1 MPLRPEMKP
10 RNPWPAA
17 YARFVLALVALLLI
31 GWGTGQ
37 WLLVL
42 LLAATGVLVWDFVNL
57 RRLEHWLRLTRKLDP
72 PQSAGLWGEIFDGL
86 HRMRRRARDR
96 DKQRRSLVRNYRD
109 SIRAM
114 PDATVVLRSDF
125 RIDWC
130 NQAARQMLGL
140 QWPRDEGQRISNIF
154 RHPEFVAFL
163 ARYSRE
169 ARSLSL
175 PSPVDGR
182 LWLEVRLIPYAKKRH
197 LLLARDTTALR
208 RLETVRSDFVANVS
222 HELRTPL
229 TVVYGVTETLEDE
242 ISDYPELTRSV
253 QLLREQAERM
263 KHLVDDLLLLSRLE
277 TGDGPRAGDWV
288 DVPAML
294 DGVVEEA
301 RLLSGDRHHQI
312 DLDATPGL
320 SLLGNERELR
330 SAFANLV
337 FNAVH
342 YTPEGGR
349 IHLRWFADSAGGYF
363 EVADTGIGIAAQH
376 IDRLTE
382 RFYRVDNGRSKSRG
396 GTGLGLAIVKHVL
409 MRHGAQLKI
418 DSKPGEGSRFTCRF
432 PTRSLRQP
440 LKPPAA
446 AGDEVGSR

>member
-1 MPLRPEMKP
+1 MKP

-17 YARFVLALVALLLI
+17 YARLLLVLLALILI

-37 WLLVL
+37 WLLVS
-42 LLAATGVLVWDFVNL
+42 LLAAVAALIWNFINL

-72 PQSAGLWGEIFDGL
+72 PQSLGLWGEIFDGL
-86 HRMRRRARDR
+86 HRMRMRARER
-96 DKQRRSLVRNYRD
+96 DKQRRNLVRNYRD
-109 SIRAM
+109 SIKAM
-114 PDATVVLRSDF
+114 PDATVVLRADY

-130 NQAARQMLGL
+130 NQAARDMLGL

-154 RHPEFVAFL
+154 RHPEFVTFL
-163 ARYSRE
+163 AQDARE
-169 ARSLSL
+169 TRTLSL

-182 LWLEVRLIPYAKKRH
+182 LWLEVRLVPYAKKRH

-208 RLETVRSDFVANVS
+208 RLETMRSDFVANVS

-229 TVVYGVTETLEDE
+229 TVVYGVAETLEDGIGE
-242 ISDYPELTRSV
+242 NPELARSV

-263 KHLVDDLLLLSRLE
+263 KSLVEDLLLLSRLE
-277 TGDGPRAGDWV
+277 TGDGGRAGEWV

-294 DGVVEEA
+294 ASLVEEA
-301 RLLSGDRHHQI
+301 RLLSGDRHHQVE
-312 DLDATPGL
+312 LEAGSGL
-320 SLLGNERELR
+320 LLLGNERELR

-337 FNAVH
+337 FNALH
-342 YTPEGGR
+342 YTPEGGQVQ
-349 IHLRWFADSAGGYF
+349 LRWFADAAGGHF
-363 EVADTGIGIAAQH
+363 QVRDTGIGIEPQH

-409 MRHGAQLKI
+409 MRHGARLKI
-418 DSKPGEGSRFTCRF
+418 DSEPGRGSTFTCSF
-432 PTRSLRQP
+432 PPKMLRQA
-440 LKPPAA
+440 LATRETLRA
-446 AGDEVGSR
+446 

>member
-1 MPLRPEMKP
+1 MKP

-17 YARFVLALVALLLI
+17 YARLVIALLALILI

-42 LLAATGVLVWDFVNL
+42 LLAAATALVWDFINL

-72 PQSAGLWGEIFDGL
+72 PQSLGLWGEIFDGL
-86 HRMRRRARDR
+86 HRMRMRGRER
-96 DKQRRSLVRNYRD
+96 DKQRRGLVRNYRD
-109 SIRAM
+109 SIKAM
-114 PDATVVLRSDF
+114 PDATVVLRADY

-130 NQAARQMLGL
+130 NQAARDMLGL
-140 QWPRDEGQRISNIF
+140 QWPRDEGRRISNIF

-163 ARYSRE
+163 AQYSRE
-169 ARSLSL
+169 TRVLSL

-182 LWLEVRLIPYAKKRH
+182 LWLEVRLVPYAKRRH

-208 RLETVRSDFVANVS
+208 RLETMRSDFVANVS

-229 TVVYGVTETLEDE
+229 TVVYGVAETLQDE
-242 ISDYPELTRSV
+242 IGDHPELARSV
-253 QLLREQAERM
+253 HLLREQAERM
-263 KHLVDDLLLLSRLE
+263 KNLVDDLLLLSRLE
-277 TGDGPRAGDWV
+277 TGDAPRAGEWV

-294 DGVVEEA
+294 GSVVEEA
-301 RLLSGDRHHQI
+301 RLLSGERHHQLE
-312 DLDATPGL
+312 LDVSPGL
-320 SLLGNERELR
+320 LLLGNERELR

-342 YTPEGGR
+342 YTPEGGQV
-349 IHLRWFADSAGGYF
+349 HLRWFADAAGGHF
-363 EVADTGIGIAAQH
+363 QVRDTGIGIEAQH

-409 MRHGAQLKI
+409 MRHGAHLKI
-418 DSKPGEGSRFTCRF
+418 DSEPGKGSTFTCSF
-432 PTRSLRQP
+432 PPKFLREPLATREPVR
-440 LKPPAA
+440 A
-446 AGDEVGSR
+446 

>member
-1 MPLRPEMKP
+1 MKP

-17 YARFVLALVALLLI
+17 YTRLVLALLALVLI

-37 WLLVL
+37 WLFVL
-42 LLAATGVLVWDFVNL
+42 LLATAAALVWDFINL

-72 PQSAGLWGEIFDGL
+72 PQSLGLWGEIFDGL
-86 HRMRRRARDR
+86 HRMRMRARER
-96 DKQRRSLVRNYRD
+96 DKQRRNLVRNYRD
-109 SIRAM
+109 SIKAM
-114 PDATVVLRSDF
+114 PDATVVLRADY

-130 NQAARQMLGL
+130 NQAARDMLGL

-163 ARYSRE
+163 DRDSRE
-169 ARSLSL
+169 TKSLSL

-182 LWLEVRLIPYAKKRH
+182 LWLEVRLVPYAKKRH

-208 RLETVRSDFVANVS
+208 RLETMRSDFVANVS

-229 TVVYGVTETLEDE
+229 TVVYGVTETLEDG
-242 ISDYPELTRSV
+242 IGDHPELARSV
-253 QLLREQAERM
+253 HLLREQAERM
-263 KHLVDDLLLLSRLE
+263 KNLVDDLLLLSRLE
-277 TGDGPRAGDWV
+277 TGDGPRNGEWV
-288 DVPAML
+288 DVPSL
-294 DGVVEEA
+294 LGGVAEEA
-301 RLLSGDRHHQI
+301 RLLSGQRQHRL
-312 DLDATPGL
+312 DLDASPGL
-320 SLLGNERELR
+320 LLLGNERELR

-342 YTPEGGR
+342 YTPEGGQVQ
-349 IHLRWFADSAGGYF
+349 LRWFADAAGGHF
-363 EVADTGIGIAAQH
+363 QVRDTGIGIEAQH

-418 DSKPGEGSRFTCRF
+418 DSEPGKGSTFTCSF
-432 PTRSLRQP
+432 PPRILRQP
-440 LKPPAA
+440 LGTREPVRA
-446 AGDEVGSR
+446 

>member
-1 MPLRPEMKP
+1 MKP

-17 YARFVLALVALLLI
+17 HARLLLALLALILI

-42 LLAATGVLVWDFVNL
+42 LLAAAGALIWNFINL
-57 RRLEHWLRLTRKLDP
+57 RRLEHWLRLTRRLDP
-72 PQSAGLWGEIFDGL
+72 PQSLGLWGEIFDGL
-86 HRMRRRARDR
+86 HRMRMRARER
-96 DKQRRSLVRNYRD
+96 DKQRRNLVRNYRD
-109 SIRAM
+109 SVKAM
-114 PDATVVLRSDF
+114 PDATVVLRADY

-130 NQAARQMLGL
+130 NQAARDMLGL

-154 RHPEFVAFL
+154 RHPEFVTFL
-163 ARYSRE
+163 AQDSRE

-182 LWLEVRLIPYAKKRH
+182 LWLEVRVVPYAKKRH

-208 RLETVRSDFVANVS
+208 RLETMRSDFVANVS

-229 TVVYGVTETLEDE
+229 TVVYGVAEALEE
-242 ISDYPELTRSV
+242 GIGGHPELARSV

-263 KHLVDDLLLLSRLE
+263 KNLVDDLLLLSRLE
-277 TGDGPRAGDWV
+277 TGDGGRTGEWV

-294 DGVVEEA
+294 ASLVEEA
-301 RLLSGDRHHQI
+301 RLLSGDRHHQVE
-312 DLDATPGL
+312 LEAGSGL
-320 SLLGNERELR
+320 LLLGNERELR

-342 YTPEGGR
+342 YTPEGGG
-349 IHLRWFADSAGGYF
+349 IQLRWFADAAGGHF
-363 EVADTGIGIAAQH
+363 QVRDTGIGIEPQH

-409 MRHGAQLKI
+409 MRHGARLKI
-418 DSKPGEGSRFTCRF
+418 DSEPGRGSTFTCSF
-432 PTRSLRQP
+432 PPKILRHSLATRETVR
-440 LKPPAA
+440 A
-446 AGDEVGSR
+446 